1 MARLTLTARR
11 RPFSATR
18 IRCRTMSRGSVRG
31 CCSPRRRTGIAT
43 GSCGTRRAPNPARR
57 SHGRLPRER
66 TQSAAHPRH
75 DARRGGGRRAR
86 QRLNPEILTL
96 IRRAYAG
103 DSTHAEQEIV
113 GDVLAFVE
121 AYHAG
126 THTPEQAARLEALL
140 AEFKLPLWGT

>member
-1 MARLTLTARR
+1 MAVYRVKGRNQQHIRATMLEEAAVDGRGNAFTLRQMGPPVVFHEGELIDDLTPAELAAFPDRFELVEGEPPR
-11 RPFSATR
+11 RPPPP
-18 IRCRTMSRGSVRG
+18 G
-31 CCSPRRRTGIAT
+31 
-43 GSCGTRRAPNPARR
+43 
-57 SHGRLPRER
+57 
-66 TQSAAHPRH
+66 
-75 DARRGGGRRAR
+75 